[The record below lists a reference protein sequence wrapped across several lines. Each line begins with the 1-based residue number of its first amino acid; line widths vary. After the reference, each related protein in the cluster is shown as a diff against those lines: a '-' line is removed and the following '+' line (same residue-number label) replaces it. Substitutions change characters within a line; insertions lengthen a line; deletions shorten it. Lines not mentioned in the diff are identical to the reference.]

1 MKVTYNDII
10 RASGALKKLSEKELP
25 IKQAIALSRLVKKLN
40 GEIEIF
46 SQEQRQLV
54 EKYGIINQETGDFKI
69 PVSKQKEYSDKMTE
83 LLTFQVEI
91 ETEKV
96 EINSLDNIEAA
107 VIMDTE
113 LFIDFKA

>member
-1 MKVTYNDII
+1 
-10 RASGALKKLSEKELP
+10 
-25 IKQAIALSRLVKKLN
+25 
-40 GEIEIF
+40 
-46 SQEQRQLV
+46 
-54 EKYGIINQETGDFKI
+54 
-69 PVSKQKEYSDKMTE
+69 MTE